1 VHPCTA
7 VSVKLK
13 LKLKVKL
20 KVKLKLNVREGL
32 VLFCPA
38 TQDVAS
44 KPRKADAKMQVRVKA
59 RIVVVHVEMATKHV
73 EGTGT

>member
-1 VHPCTA
+1 MSCALVHCYNSRLSLGKSQP
-7 VSVKLK
+7 
-13 LKLKVKL
+13 
-20 KVKLKLNVREGL
+20 NVREGD
-32 VLFCPA
+32 VLFCPV
-38 TQDVAS
+38 TQEVAS